1 MHQNAFM
8 RTTIDLPDDLYR
20 ALKARA
26 GLNGVTLRQ
35 LVQRLIEQGLRSSS
49 VVVPAKRLG
58 PPPVI
63 ISPRGVPIPAAS
75 RGELKRMEEK
85 EDEAKPARPA

>member
-1 MHQNAFM
+1 M

-26 GLNGVTLRQ
+26 GLTGITLRE
-35 LVQRLIEQGLRSSS
+35 LVRRLIEHSLR
-49 VVVPAKRLG
+49 VPDRSAASKRRT

-63 ISPRGVPIPAAS
+63 VQARGIPIPALS
-75 RGELKRMEEK
+75 RSELIAIDDE
-85 EDEAKPARPA
+85 EDEAKYAGPA

>member
-1 MHQNAFM
+1 M

-26 GLNGVTLRQ
+26 GLNGVKLRQ
-35 LVQRLIEQGLRSSS
+35 LIQRLIEQGLRSTGGETA
-49 VVVPAKRLG
+49 VRKHA

-63 ISPRGVPIPAAS
+63 IPPRGVPIPAVS
-75 RGELKRMEEK
+75 RAELARMEEE
-85 EDEAKPARPA
+85 EDEAKHARLA

>member
-1 MHQNAFM
+1 M

-26 GLNGVTLRQ
+26 GLSGVTLRH
-35 LVQRLIEQGLRSSS
+35 LIQRLIEQGLRSSTGGGEE
-49 VVVPAKRLG
+49 PARSFG

-63 ISPRGVPIPAAS
+63 IPPRGVPIPAVGRA
-75 RGELKRMEEK
+75 ELKRMEEE
-85 EDEAKPARPA
+85 EDEGKHARLA